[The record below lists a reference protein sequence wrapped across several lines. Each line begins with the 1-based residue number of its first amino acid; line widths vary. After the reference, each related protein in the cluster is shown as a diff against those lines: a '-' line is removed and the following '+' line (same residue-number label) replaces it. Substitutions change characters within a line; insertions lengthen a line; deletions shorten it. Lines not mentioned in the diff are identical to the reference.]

1 MVSGELSYHPA
12 DPAYLGIYR
21 ARAPGLDHSS
31 DWPPDSSALT
41 LYANN
46 FGKEAIATTADTG
59 TMAVTQIVQNV
70 TTIVNE
76 AVKWITSYVGAITSN
91 PLILTF
97 VLLLIV
103 GMGVGLIRR
112 LVRV

>member
-1 MVSGELSYHPA
+1 MSVS
-12 DPAYLGIYR
+12 
-21 ARAPGLDHSS
+21 
-31 DWPPDSSALT
+31 
-41 LYANN
+41 
-46 FGKEAIATTADTG
+46 
-59 TMAVTQIVQNV
+59 QIVTNV

-76 AVKWITSYVGAITSN
+76 SVKWIGTFVGAITDN

-112 LVRV
+112 LVRI

>member
-1 MVSGELSYHPA
+1 MVSGELSHHPA

-21 ARAPGLDHSS
+21 ARAAGLDHPS

-41 LYANN
+41 LCAIILR
-46 FGKEAIATTADTG
+46 KEVIATTADTG

>member
-1 MVSGELSYHPA
+1 MSVS
-12 DPAYLGIYR
+12 
-21 ARAPGLDHSS
+21 
-31 DWPPDSSALT
+31 
-41 LYANN
+41 
-46 FGKEAIATTADTG
+46 
-59 TMAVTQIVQNV
+59 QIVTNV

-76 AVKWITSYVGAITSN
+76 AVTWIGAYVGAITAN

>member
-1 MVSGELSYHPA
+1 MSVSQL
-12 DPAYLGIYR
+12 
-21 ARAPGLDHSS
+21 
-31 DWPPDSSALT
+31 
-41 LYANN
+41 
-46 FGKEAIATTADTG
+46 
-59 TMAVTQIVQNV
+59 VTNV
-70 TTIVNE
+70 TIIVNE
-76 AVKWITSYVGAITSN
+76 AVKWIASYVGAITDN

>member
-1 MVSGELSYHPA
+1 MPVSE
-12 DPAYLGIYR
+12 
-21 ARAPGLDHSS
+21 
-31 DWPPDSSALT
+31 
-41 LYANN
+41 
-46 FGKEAIATTADTG
+46 
-59 TMAVTQIVQNV
+59 IVGQV

-76 AVKWITSYVGAITSN
+76 AVKWIMAYVGAITSN

-112 LVRV
+112 LVRI

>member
-1 MVSGELSYHPA
+1 MSLF
-12 DPAYLGIYR
+12 AYNTFR
-21 ARAPGLDHSS
+21 
-31 DWPPDSSALT
+31 
-41 LYANN
+41 
-46 FGKEAIATTADTG
+46 KEENATTTTSA
-59 TMAVTQIVQNV
+59 MSVSAIVGNV

-76 AVKWITSYVGAITSN
+76 AVGWIGSYVGAITDN

>member
-1 MVSGELSYHPA
+1 
-12 DPAYLGIYR
+12 
-21 ARAPGLDHSS
+21 
-31 DWPPDSSALT
+31 
-41 LYANN
+41 
-46 FGKEAIATTADTG
+46 
-59 TMAVTQIVQNV
+59 MAVSEIVGNV
-70 TTIVNE
+70 TTIVSE
-76 AVKWITSYVGAITSN
+76 TSKWITTFVNSITSN